1 MIFQKVKPN
10 FLDVINKQ
18 KPFVVWSK
26 PGLGSVSR
34 VIEHFND
41 DEHCLFVIRMSLVN
55 DTDISDSNLLT
66 RVHDDAINALSFTG
80 KKLVFLFEDLTHA
93 SKAALD
99 VISTMIVER
108 RFFTLSLD
116 DHDIVMATGLLD
128 VTGQPLAFDLN
139 HPLVGQMTHYVVE
152 QG

>member
-18 KPFVVWSK
+18 KPFIVWSK
-26 PGLGSVSR
+26 PGLGSVHR

-41 DEHCLFVIRMSLVN
+41 DEHCLFVIRMSMVN
-55 DTDISDSNLLT
+55 DADVSDANLWT
-66 RVHDDAINALSFTG
+66 RVHEEAINALSFTG
-80 KKLVFLFEDLTHA
+80 KKLVFLFDDVSNA
-93 SKAALD
+93 SQTALD

-108 RFFTLSLD
+108 RFITLSLD
-116 DHDIVMATGLLD
+116 DHDIVIATGLLD
-128 VTGQPLAFDLN
+128 VAGQPINFDLN
-139 HPLVGQMTHYVVE
+139 HPLVDQMTHYVVE